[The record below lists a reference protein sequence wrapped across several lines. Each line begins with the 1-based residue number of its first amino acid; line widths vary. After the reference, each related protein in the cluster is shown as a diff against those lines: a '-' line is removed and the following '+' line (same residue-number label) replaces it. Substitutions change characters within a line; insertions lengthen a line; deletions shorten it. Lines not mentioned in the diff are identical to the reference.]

1 MEKLYKRL
9 FTREDVLNN
18 FGYDLL
24 AIAHQGGFLSKEVAC
39 EAWCDEAALA
49 IHSLIVR
56 NRGLFYAKELYKYV
70 EEKNPD
76 GTYKH
81 EEMRDY
87 LAWAQLYQMLHLIE
101 NGNIDI
107 QAETKE
113 NFKRYSNDA
122 LTCLYSAG
130 ILLAGF

>member
-9 FTREDVLNN
+9 FAREDVLNN

-24 AIAHQGGFLSKEVAC
+24 VIAHQGGFPSKEVAC
-39 EAWCDEAALA
+39 EAWCDEAVLA

-56 NRGLFYAKELYKYV
+56 NRGPLYAKELYKYI
-70 EEKNPD
+70 EEKNQD

-81 EEMRDY
+81 EEMRNH

-122 LTCLYSAG
+122 LTCLYNAG
-130 ILLAGF
+130 ILLTGF